1 VDLLIADRD
10 NNRVLIVSPAKR
22 ILWRAG
28 GLPGPD
34 DAFFTPGGRSII
46 TNEEFN
52 DTLAEVSLR
61 TRRVIWPYGSRR
73 RSRRQ
78 PRLPEHAG
86 RRLPAEDRRLGRP
99 PQRGRASSGY
109 PSKPD
114 GLDVMPRGTKLT
126 HARRGS

>member
-1 VDLLIADRD
+1 MDLLIADRD

-34 DAFFTPGGRSII
+34 DAFFTPGGSSII

-61 TRRVIWPYGSRR
+61 TRRVIWRYGHAGGPGASRGYLNT
-73 RSRRQ
+73 
-78 PRLPEHAG
+78 PNDAYRLKIGGWVDRLSAAG
-86 RRLPAEDRRLGRP
+86 RRRAIRPNRTGSTSCRGGR
-99 PQRGRASSGY
+99 S
-109 PSKPD
+109 
-114 GLDVMPRGTKLT
+114 
-126 HARRGS
+126 